1 LALPPINGSTTPGT
15 GQPRPVSDARVAAQR
30 AFFQAALGKVEAPQ
44 AASPAAPPQSAR
56 AEPARPVIRAHA
68 EPVAIPA
75 KPDRIVRPGSLVD
88 IKV

>member
-1 LALPPINGSTTPGT
+1 MAIPPIIGQTAGAA
-15 GQPRPVSDARVAAQR
+15 QPRPASEARVAAQR

-44 AASPAAPPQSAR
+44 GAQPIAPLQTARAAPQAPTF
-56 AEPARPVIRAHA
+56 RAHS

>member
-1 LALPPINGSTTPGT
+1 MALPPINGSTPGT
-15 GQPRPVSDARVAAQR
+15 AQPRPVSDARVAAQR

-44 AASPAAPPQSAR
+44 AARPIAPTQTARAAPQPPPYRAQSD
-56 AEPARPVIRAHA
+56 PV
-68 EPVAIPA
+68 VIPA

>member
-1 LALPPINGSTTPGT
+1 M
-15 GQPRPVSDARVAAQR
+15 AAQK
-30 AFFQAALGKVEAPQ
+30 AFFQAALGKVEAPR
-44 AASPAAPPQSAR
+44 AAQPAAPMQTAR
-56 AEPARPVIRAHA
+56 AAPQTPVFRAHS

>member
-1 LALPPINGSTTPGT
+1 MAIPPIIDSTPGAA
-15 GQPRPVSDARVAAQR
+15 QPRAASEARVAAQR
-30 AFFQAALGKVEAPQ
+30 AFFQAALGKVDAPQ
-44 AASPAAPPQSAR
+44 V
-56 AEPARPVIRAHA
+56 ARPIAPVQTARTAPQPPVFRAQS

>member
-1 LALPPINGSTTPGT
+1 MAIPPIIGSSPQVG
-15 GQPRPVSDARVAAQR
+15 GQRPVTDARAAAQK
-30 AFFQAALGKVEAPQ
+30 AFFQAALGKVETPQTIRAAAPIQTARAAPQ
-44 AASPAAPPQSAR
+44 APVFR
-56 AEPARPVIRAHA
+56 AVS